1 MSEQIQ
7 IDAGAFQR
15 RVNKLL
21 SAWKDGKADFEQLG
35 DVDSLLVVMGGQNDD
50 LIYSKTTAIHSWLLG
65 YEFPSTVILFTKN
78 AVTFVTSASKAVHLE
93 ALKKGSASF
102 DIDILKRS
110 KDDASNRAIWDDLI
124 AKIEAQGSKVGC
136 LPKDKPVGKFADEW
150 QAVFEKAQSSKDFK
164 MVDVSASLSAV
175 WAAKDDDE
183 VKAIK
188 YASRMSSAVMSGYFE
203 NEMSTILDEGRKVT
217 HEQLSERIEGKL
229 DDTKMWKKVKGLE
242 GADLSLADWCYTPIV
257 QSGGEYDLKT
267 SAVSTNKRL
276 QGADGNGGVV
286 IASMGIKYRNY
297 CSNIGRTYLIDPH
310 SSQQK
315 MYAFLHELQTELA
328 DKHLRAG
335 ATCKDIYAK
344 AVEIV
349 RAKDEKLVQS
359 FVKNIGFGIGLEFRD
374 SAYVLSG
381 KNNRTLKRDMVV
393 NLSVGFQDLDD
404 PNHKNEVYSLLLI
417 DTLRI
422 NEDAAATFLTDRVR
436 GTNDMAFFFKD
447 DEEEEEVEDRRSPV
461 KTDGKVTPGGKVLRN
476 KNRGAALDD
485 TAAEKMKVHQK
496 ELAKQKQEDGLA
508 RFAGEDGE
516 GNASNEKVFKKFE
529 SYKRE
534 NLLPAKVADLK
545 ILVDHR
551 AQSIILPV
559 YGFAVPFHINTLK
572 NISKS
577 DEGEYTYLR
586 LNFVTPGQIAGKKED
601 VPFDDPDAT
610 FVRSMSYRSTDSQ
623 RFTELYREITE
634 LRKSA
639 TKREAEEKELADVVE
654 QDKLILSKSRTY
666 TLPEVFPRPAME
678 GKRVPGDLTIHQNG
692 LRFSSPLRP
701 DQKIDLLF
709 SNMKHL
715 FFQPCDKELIVIVHV
730 HLKSPI
736 MIGKRK
742 AKDVQFY
749 REASDVQFDETGN
762 RKRKYRSGDEDEIEL
777 EQEERRRRSQLNKE
791 FKVFAERI
799 AEASEGR
806 VSVDVPY
813 RELGFSGVP
822 FRTNVLLQ
830 PTTDC
835 LVHLTDPPFL
845 VITLTDVEIVHL
857 ERVQFG
863 LQSFDMVFVFSDF
876 SRAPMHVTSIPTTSL
891 DDVKQWLDSVD
902 ICVTEGAVN
911 LNWGAIMKTVNEDPY
926 DFFVEG
932 GWGFLQSGS
941 DDEGSDESESG
952 SEFGSDMDDGQ
963 EETDE
968 ESDSGSDFGDSAEDE
983 SGSEGFE
990 DESEEGEDWDEL
1002 ERKAARADEKKRRQQ
1017 GGSDDED
1024 DGGKKGKRR

>member
-1 MSEQIQ
+1 M
-7 IDAGAFQR
+7 
-15 RVNKLL
+15 
-21 SAWKDGKADFEQLG
+21 
-35 DVDSLLVVMGGQNDD
+35 
-50 LIYSKTTAIHSWLLG
+50 
-65 YEFPSTVILFTKN
+65 
-78 AVTFVTSASKAVHLE
+78 
-93 ALKKGSASF
+93 
-102 DIDILKRS
+102 
-110 KDDASNRAIWDDLI
+110 
-124 AKIEAQGSKVGC
+124 
-136 LPKDKPVGKFADEW
+136 
-150 QAVFEKAQSSKDFK
+150 
-164 MVDVSASLSAV
+164 
-175 WAAKDDDE
+175 
-183 VKAIK
+183 
-188 YASRMSSAVMSGYFE
+188 
-203 NEMSTILDEGRKVT
+203 
-217 HEQLSERIEGKL
+217 
-229 DDTKMWKKVKGLE
+229 
-242 GADLSLADWCYTPIV
+242 
-257 QSGGEYDLKT
+257 
-267 SAVSTNKRL
+267 
-276 QGADGNGGVV
+276 
-286 IASMGIKYRNY
+286 
-297 CSNIGRTYLIDPH
+297 
-310 SSQQK
+310 
-315 MYAFLHELQTELA
+315 
-328 DKHLRAG
+328 
-335 ATCKDIYAK
+335 
-344 AVEIV
+344 
-349 RAKDEKLVQS
+349 
-359 FVKNIGFGIGLEFRD
+359 
-374 SAYVLSG
+374 
-381 KNNRTLKRDMVV
+381 
-393 NLSVGFQDLDD
+393 
-404 PNHKNEVYSLLLI
+404 
-417 DTLRI
+417 
-422 NEDAAATFLTDRVR
+422 
-436 GTNDMAFFFKD
+436 
-447 DEEEEEVEDRRSPV
+447 
-461 KTDGKVTPGGKVLRN
+461 
-476 KNRGAALDD
+476 
-485 TAAEKMKVHQK
+485 
-496 ELAKQKQEDGLA
+496 
-508 RFAGEDGE
+508 
-516 GNASNEKVFKKFE
+516 
-529 SYKRE
+529 
-534 NLLPAKVADLK
+534 
-545 ILVDHR
+545 
-551 AQSIILPV
+551 
-559 YGFAVPFHINTLK
+559 
-572 NISKS
+572 
-577 DEGEYTYLR
+577 
-586 LNFVTPGQIAGKKED
+586 
-601 VPFDDPDAT
+601 PFDDPDAT
-610 FVRSMSYRSTDSQ
+610 FVRSMSYRSSDSS
-623 RFTELYREITE
+623 RFTELFREITE

-654 QDKLILSKSRTY
+654 QDKLILTKSRAY

-715 FFQPCDKELIVIVHV
+715 FFQPCDKELIVIVHI

-742 AKDVQFY
+742 AKDIQFY

-813 RELGFSGVP
+813 RELGFNGVP

-926 DFFVEG
+926 DFFAEG

-941 DDEGSDESESG
+941 DDGGSSESESG
-952 SEFGSDMDDGQ
+952 SEFGSEMDDGQ

-968 ESDSGSDFGDSAEDE
+968 DSDSGSDFGDSAEDE

-1017 GGSDDED
+1017 GGSDDDED
-1024 DGGKKGKRR
+1024 SGKKGKRR